1 MDPKD
6 KVDRKRAA
14 ADLLLVR
21 RRRAGSL
28 RNRTV
33 AIGLVTFALLWG
45 VVFFQLV
52 SGNDPV
58 LARSSPAGTGQSV
71 SSTGATARAPRSNSA
86 EEGTVSQEPEA
97 VVTRQS

>member
-14 ADLLLVR
+14 ADLLQVR

-33 AIGLVTFALLWG
+33 AIGLVIFALLWG
-45 VVFFQLV
+45 VVFVQLI

-58 LARSSPAGTGQSV
+58 LARSSKSAGHAE
-71 SSTGATARAPRSNSA
+71 SSTGATGQAPRSKSA
-86 EEGTVSQEPEA
+86 DEGAPSQAPEA
-97 VVTRQS
+97 VVTGQS